1 MSLAASSSLISTLL
15 RPNVGA
21 SSDLVYR
28 GTDLFEYL
36 GRRGR
41 VRDAMGGSPFKW
53 PIVYGSNTA
62 EVFTEGAAPPS
73 ASEHSSAMAS
83 LAAFYVRNTVGIT
96 GHQRDNV
103 AKGAFYE
110 DPMALAKLLSQA
122 DLFYQLE
129 TQLTGSTQ
137 DRGISAIVDSTGTY
151 AGLAQGTYAQ
161 WASEENAVS
170 GAQTLAQ
177 LHTLYFEL
185 IADSVSSVNRG
196 HMPKEILSDVN
207 QINNYVGLM
216 DGRATTGSVLRVDPT
231 NGPVDGGFARP
242 GMVSFMGM
250 PWVPCRL
257 IADTE
262 VYMVDVDDF
271 ELLIQRDL
279 RADPVIGNPELE
291 QVQLSFAAA
300 LKVAHRNWHGK
311 QTGVTA

>member
-1 MSLAASSSLISTLL
+1 MISTLL

-21 SSDLVYR
+21 SVDLVYR

-36 GRRGR
+36 GRRGK

-53 PIVYGSNTA
+53 PVVYGSNTA

-73 ASEHSSAMAS
+73 ASEHSAAMAS

-103 AKGAFYE
+103 EKAAFYE
-110 DPMALAKLLSQA
+110 DPMAMSKLLSQA

-129 TQLTGSTQ
+129 TQLWGSTQ
-137 DRGISAIVDSTGTY
+137 DRGLAAIIDATGTY

-185 IADSVSSVNRG
+185 MADSVSSVNRG
-196 HMPKEILSDVN
+196 HTPKEILSDVN

-216 DGRATTGSVLRVDPT
+216 DGRATTGSVIRLDANSPQI
-231 NGPVDGGFARP
+231 DGGFARP
-242 GMVSFMGM
+242 GAVSFMGM
-250 PWVPCRL
+250 PWIPCRL
-257 IADTE
+257 CTATE
-262 VYMVDVDDF
+262 VYMVDVDDMEF
-271 ELLIQRDL
+271 LIQRDL
-279 RADPVIGNPELE
+279 RIDPVIGNPELE
-291 QVQLSFAAA
+291 QVQLSFAGA
-300 LKVAHRNWHGK
+300 LKVGHRNWHGK
-311 QTGVTA
+311 QTAVTA